1 MSNWRE
7 SDSCSRCGLGIV
19 ETKPANRIKIKVTIK
34 ATSLTDTL
42 RQTVF
47 WKRVFHYKIEKH
59 FFLSVGFKGEKFLKC
74 DWLRPV
80 VFQATLKHDSS
91 VIPCSISNTN
101 LRGFCRV
108 SGINAGSWY
117 FKTPKVLLAA
127 SDLEILR
134 SGDIILKKHHS
145 RYLSKIPPE
154 IMPLLIQIIRCENGA
169 RFSIFSTFNRLC
181 LKSALSAQIL
191 KYSARICVNSTLDQF
206 LLKKITWYSLSVL
219 PNDNRP

>member
-1 MSNWRE
+1 M
-7 SDSCSRCGLGIV
+7 
-19 ETKPANRIKIKVTIK
+19 K

-42 RQTVF
+42 F

-59 FFLSVGFKGEKFLKC
+59 FFPSVGFKGEKFLKC

-91 VIPCSISNTN
+91 VIPCSISNTK

-134 SGDIILKKHHS
+134 FGDIILKHHS
-145 RYLSKIPPE
+145 RYLSKIPLE
-154 IMPLLIQIIRCENGA
+154 IMLLRILIRCENGA
-169 RFSIFSTFNRLC
+169 RFSIFNIFNRLC
-181 LKSALSAQIL
+181 LKSPLSAQIL
-191 KYSARICVNSTLDQF
+191 KYSSRICNNSTLDQF
-206 LLKKITWYSLSVL
+206 HLKKITWYSLSVL
-219 PNDNRP
+219 RNDNRPWAQCESRALL